1 MHGNGKLIYEDGNLY
16 VGEFKDDMRC
26 GHGDFT
32 WADGKRYIGPWT
44 DNKQNGSAF

>member
-1 MHGNGKLIYEDGNLY
+1 MHGKGKLIYEDGNVY
-16 VGEFKDDMRC
+16 DGEFKDDMRC

-32 WADGKRYIGPWT
+32 WADGKRYIGPWI